1 MLTDVPR
8 MFRYAVLIV
17 LWALFFVMIY
27 KVLTLEK
34 DYIEYDP
41 FEILQI
47 DPVSS
52 NYLASSPGTP
62 IFSMLARKRSGCLET
77 RLATAIIMTLC
88 ANFNK

>member
-1 MLTDVPR
+1 MYLKL
-8 MFRYAVLIV
+8 MCRYAVIFV
-17 LWALFFVMIY
+17 LWALLFVMIY

-52 NYLASSPGTP
+52 QSTRETIFDNYD
-62 IFSMLARKRSGCLET
+62 IMVCNFSE
-77 RLATAIIMTLC
+77 
-88 ANFNK
+88 